1 MMHCQNIDRLNGRI
15 EFCFIFTFLNL
26 GVQKEK
32 EATKMKIL
40 QLHSDWIEFEPVK
53 KEIAQAEDVE
63 KKPYKY
69 ENILVLLTA
78 VEKGDNEDVG
88 EAAIDE
94 VKEFLKS
101 LNVTRLL
108 IYPYAH
114 LSRELAKPSEALFVI
129 KRMEAR
135 AKKLGLEVYRAP
147 FGWTKRFSISVKGHP
162 LAEQS
167 KAFSVEDLKKG
178 KANKKEEPK
187 AAKVAEEP
195 KELSANDHRLI
206 GKKLDLFS
214 FQEEAPG
221 MVFYHHK
228 GMILRNQLIEFW
240 RNEHR
245 KADYLEISTPGLMN
259 KNIWETSG
267 HWDHYKDNMFFT
279 NIEDMDFAMKPM
291 NCPGAILVFKN
302 TGRSYRELPLR
313 LAELGTVHR
322 NELSGVLSGLFR
334 MRVFTQDDA
343 HIFVAEDQLEK
354 EIERVVDIIDH
365 FYKVFGF
372 DYHVELSTRPD
383 NAMGAKAVW
392 DKAESAL
399 ESALKG
405 KKMKYK
411 INPNEGAF
419 YGPKIDFHIKD
430 SLGRSWQCAT
440 VQIDFMMPERF
451 DISFTG
457 EDNKPHR
464 PVIIHR
470 VIYGAL
476 ERFIGILVEHYKGAF
491 PLWLSPIQV
500 RVLPLSDKNKD
511 AAEKVIEKLRENGVR
526 ADADTRPSTV
536 EYRVREAE
544 LQKINYIIVIGE
556 KEETAETIALRTR
569 GKKDVQF
576 GVKLEDFVKQLNDEV
591 ENKK

>member
-1 MMHCQNIDRLNGRI
+1 
-15 EFCFIFTFLNL
+15 
-26 GVQKEK
+26 
-32 EATKMKIL
+32 
-40 QLHSDWIEFEPVK
+40 
-53 KEIAQAEDVE
+53 
-63 KKPYKY
+63 
-69 ENILVLLTA
+69 
-78 VEKGDNEDVG
+78 
-88 EAAIDE
+88 
-94 VKEFLKS
+94 
-101 LNVTRLL
+101 
-108 IYPYAH
+108 
-114 LSRELAKPSEALFVI
+114 
-129 KRMEAR
+129 
-135 AKKLGLEVYRAP
+135 
-147 FGWTKRFSISVKGHP
+147 
-162 LAEQS
+162 
-167 KAFSVEDLKKG
+167 
-178 KANKKEEPK
+178 
-187 AAKVAEEP
+187 
-195 KELSANDHRLI
+195 
-206 GKKLDLFS
+206 
-214 FQEEAPG
+214 
-221 MVFYHHK
+221 
-228 GMILRNQLIEFW
+228 
-240 RNEHR
+240 
-245 KADYLEISTPGLMN
+245 
-259 KNIWETSG
+259 
-267 HWDHYKDNMFFT
+267 
-279 NIEDMDFAMKPM
+279 
-291 NCPGAILVFKN
+291 
-302 TGRSYRELPLR
+302 
-313 LAELGTVHR
+313 
-322 NELSGVLSGLFR
+322 